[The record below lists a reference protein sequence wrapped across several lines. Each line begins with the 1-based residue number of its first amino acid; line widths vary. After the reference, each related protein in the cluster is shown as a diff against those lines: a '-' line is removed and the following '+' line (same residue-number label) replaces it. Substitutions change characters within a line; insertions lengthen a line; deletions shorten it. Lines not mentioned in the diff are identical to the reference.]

1 MEIANPV
8 DYAPH
13 YLRAKVL
20 LGETY
25 KLLNDK
31 RVTEAAELAIQL
43 QAEVKLLNNAIRT
56 QK

>member
-20 LGETY
+20 LGEMY
-25 KLLNDK
+25 KLLNE
-31 RVTEAAELAIQL
+31 RRITEAEELSIQL
-43 QAEVKLLNNAIRT
+43 LAEAKLLHNAIRT
-56 QK
+56 HK